1 MIKTY
6 ITLVIFVL
14 FGSLDLA
21 KSQYTI
27 DQDGYVGCY
36 IKDITFHEFNSFVSH
51 LDSTQLTPYE
61 CKINCYYLG
70 YNLAAIENGT
80 MCFCKTGL
88 TISSSL
94 AASDSN
100 CQTLACPGN
109 PSLAC
114 GSLDNLMVYLPG
126 LPTQVHLTLN

>member
-1 MIKTY
+1 MFKTY

-14 FGSLDLA
+14 ISSFNLNN
-21 KSQYTI
+21 SQYVI

-36 IKDITFHEFNSFVSH
+36 VNDINFHEFNSFVSH

-61 CKINCYYLG
+61 CKINCYHLG
-70 YNLAAIENGT
+70 YSLAAIENGT

-88 TISSSL
+88 TISSTP
-94 AASDSN
+94 AISDSE
-100 CQTLACPGN
+100 CQSLPCLGS

-114 GSLDNLMVYLPG
+114 GSLNNLMVYLPG
-126 LPTQVHLTLN
+126 LPTQVK